1 MKNRIMI
8 ISKNLTGGGAERVAT
23 NLAGC
28 LSKFAEVLFVVL
40 SGQNNTYG
48 TTAVSYTH
56 LTLPTSFTV

>member
-48 TTAVSYTH
+48 TTAKTID
-56 LTLPTSFTV
+56 